1 MSDSDAWH
9 LSKSVPVTFILAI
22 LFQTIALVWYVS
34 SLDNAIQNNTRDLMR
49 QEVRLE
55 ALEDIVQTQALTMVR
70 MDENIK
76 AIRDMMEQ
84 DRQKSIQGR

>member
-9 LSKSVPVTFILAI
+9 LSKSLPVTFILAI
-22 LFQTIALVWYVS
+22 ILQTIALVWYVS
-34 SLDNAIQNNTRDLMR
+34 SLDNAVQNNTRDLMR

-76 AIRDMMEQ
+76 AIRDMMETEKYA
-84 DRQKSIQGR
+84 R

>member
-22 LFQTIALVWYVS
+22 IAQTIALVWYVS
-34 SLDNAIQNNTRDLMR
+34 SLDNAIENNTRDLMR

-55 ALEDIVQTQALTMVR
+55 ALENIVQTQALTMVR

-76 AIRDMMEQ
+76 AIRDMMEK
-84 DRQKSIQGR
+84 DRQDK

>member
-55 ALEDIVQTQALTMVR
+55 ALEDIVQTHALTMVR

-76 AIRDMMEQ
+76 AIREMMEKDRQ
-84 DRQKSIQGR
+84 DR

>member
-76 AIRDMMEQ
+76 SIREMMESSR
-84 DRQKSIQGR
+84 DEN

>member
-76 AIRDMMEQ
+76 AIREMMEK
-84 DRQKSIQGR
+84 DRQDK

>member
-1 MSDSDAWH
+1 MSESEPWH
-9 LSKSVPVTFILAI
+9 LSRSVPVTFILAI
-22 LFQTIALVWYVS
+22 IAQTIALVWYVS

-55 ALEDIVQTQALTMVR
+55 ALESIVQTQALTLVR

-76 AIRDMMEQ
+76 AIRNMMEK
-84 DRQKSIQGR
+84 DRQDK

>member
-1 MSDSDAWH
+1 MSKSEPWH
-9 LSKSVPVTFILAI
+9 FSKSVPLTFILAI
-22 LFQTIALVWYVS
+22 IAQTIALVWYVS

-55 ALEDIVQTQALTMVR
+55 ALESIVQTQALTLVR

-76 AIRDMMEQ
+76 AIRNMMEK
-84 DRQKSIQGR
+84 DRRDK

>member
-34 SLDNAIQNNTRDLMR
+34 SLDNAIENNTRDLMR

-76 AIRDMMEQ
+76 AIREMMEKDRQ
-84 DRQKSIQGR
+84 DR

>member
-1 MSDSDAWH
+1 MSESEPWH
-9 LSKSVPVTFILAI
+9 LSRSVPVTFILAI
-22 LFQTIALVWYVS
+22 IAQTIALVWYVS

-55 ALEDIVQTQALTMVR
+55 ALESIVQTQALTLVR

-76 AIRDMMEQ
+76 AIRNMMEK
-84 DRQKSIQGR
+84 DRRDK

>member
-76 AIRDMMEQ
+76 AIREMMEQ
-84 DRQKSIQGR
+84 DRQIR